1 METGHCLVQDEMQVV
16 YEALDGSNRIVI
28 ASPIYFYSVTAQT
41 KLIIDRT
48 QALWSRKRLEQRP
61 AAPFGRKGF
70 FLCVAATGGKRLFD
84 GAILTVRYFFD
95 AIDAQSCGELV
106 YAGFDEKGAIRKH
119 PTALQEC
126 FEAGSKFV
134 Q

>member
-1 METGHCLVQDEMQVV
+1 MHKV
-16 YEALDGSNRIVI
+16 YEGLDESNRIVV

-41 KLIIDRT
+41 KLVIDRA
-48 QALWSRKRLEQRP
+48 QALWSRKRLEQRA
-61 AAPFGRKGF
+61 AAPSGRKGF
-70 FLCVAATGGKRLFD
+70 FLSVAATKGKRLFD

-95 AIDAQSCGELV
+95 AIDAESCGELV
-106 YAGFDEKGAIRKH
+106 YAGFDEKGAIQRH
-119 PTALQEC
+119 PTAMKEC

>member
-70 FLCVAATGGKRLFD
+70 FLSVAATGGKRLFD